1 MTDEKSNVTS
11 GVTNSM
17 SNATICCLRRRRWAI
32 RKRFASAGDDFVAI
46 WEAAHARETVVL

>member
-11 GVTNSM
+11 GVTNSI

-46 WEAAHARETVVL
+46 WEAAHARERVVL